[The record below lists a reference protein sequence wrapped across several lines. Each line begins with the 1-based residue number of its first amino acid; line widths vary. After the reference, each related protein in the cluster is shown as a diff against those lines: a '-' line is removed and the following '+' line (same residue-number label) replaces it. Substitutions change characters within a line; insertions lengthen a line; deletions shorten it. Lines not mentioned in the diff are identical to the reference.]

1 MGSRKFL
8 EIVVGRMTRYS
19 KEIKLQ
25 VVVKHLPTRARLLI
39 CDSEV
44 TISNHIV
51 FCITTYS

>member
-19 KEIKLQ
+19 KEIKL
-25 VVVKHLPTRARLLI
+25 VVKHLPTRARLLI